1 MPGDASDSASDAH
14 SAAPQYPTE
23 ASAYELLE
31 EIGHGISATVS
42 DSSAARASSIVSRD
56 ASTTRRRAGRRH

>member
-1 MPGDASDSASDAH
+1 MPGDASDSPSDAQ

-31 EIGHGISATVS
+31 EIGHGVSATVS
-42 DSSAARASSIVSRD
+42 DPTVSRVISTVSRD
-56 ASTTRRRAGRRH
+56 AWTMRRLWERRY

>member
-1 MPGDASDSASDAH
+1 MPGDASESASDAQ

-31 EIGHGISATVS
+31 EIGHGVSATVS
-42 DSSAARASSIVSRD
+42 DPTVSRVISTVSRD
-56 ASTTRRRAGRRH
+56 AWTMRRLWERRY